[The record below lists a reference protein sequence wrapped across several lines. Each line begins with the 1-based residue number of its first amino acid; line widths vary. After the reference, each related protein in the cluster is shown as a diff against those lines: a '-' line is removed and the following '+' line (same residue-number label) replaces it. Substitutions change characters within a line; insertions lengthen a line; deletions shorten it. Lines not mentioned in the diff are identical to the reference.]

1 MADFDSVGSSSSTDS
16 ELQEFLMIEKQK
28 AQVNAQVWHMM
39 NKNMHLFIDGTLI
52 FSLQIHE
59 FNEICWDKCIGKPGS
74 KLDSATETCLA
85 NCVDRFI
92 DTSLLITQRFA
103 QLLQKNSGGM

>member
-1 MADFDSVGSSSSTDS
+1 MSEFENLAGSDK

-28 AQVNAQVWHMM
+28 AQVNAQ
-39 NKNMHLFIDGTLI
+39 
-52 FSLQIHE
+52 IHE
-59 FNEICWDKCIGKPGS
+59 FNEICWEKCIGKPS
-74 KLDSATETCLA
+74 NKLDSATETCLS

-103 QLLQKNSGGM
+103 QMLQKHVGE

>member
-1 MADFDSVGSSSSTDS
+1 MSDFENLSGNDK

-28 AQVNAQVWHMM
+28 AQVNAQ
-39 NKNMHLFIDGTLI
+39 
-52 FSLQIHE
+52 IHE
-59 FNEICWDKCIGKPGS
+59 FNEICWEKCVGKPS
-74 KLDSATETCLA
+74 TKLDHATETCLS

-103 QLLQKNSGGM
+103 QILQKQSSGSM

>member
-1 MADFDSVGSSSSTDS
+1 MSDFENLTDNDK

-28 AQVNAQVWHMM
+28 AQVNAQ
-39 NKNMHLFIDGTLI
+39 
-52 FSLQIHE
+52 IHE
-59 FNEICWDKCIGKPGS
+59 FNEICWEKCIGKPS
-74 KLDSATETCLA
+74 TKLDHATETCLS

-103 QLLQKNSGGM
+103 QMLQKQSSGGM

>member
-1 MADFDSVGSSSSTDS
+1 MSDYENLSGNEK

-28 AQVNAQVWHMM
+28 AQVNAQ
-39 NKNMHLFIDGTLI
+39 
-52 FSLQIHE
+52 IHE
-59 FNEICWDKCIGKPGS
+59 FNEICWEKCIGKPS
-74 KLDSATETCLA
+74 TKLDHATETCLS

-103 QLLQKNSGGM
+103 QMLQKQSSGGM

>member
-1 MADFDSVGSSSSTDS
+1 MSDFDSISSSSADK

-28 AQVNAQVWHMM
+28 AQVNA
-39 NKNMHLFIDGTLI
+39 
-52 FSLQIHE
+52 QIHE

-74 KLDSATETCLA
+74 KLDSATETCLS

-103 QLLQKNSGGM
+103 QLLQKQSGGM

>member
-1 MADFDSVGSSSSTDS
+1 MSEFEDLSSNDK

-28 AQVNAQVWHMM
+28 AQVHA
-39 NKNMHLFIDGTLI
+39 
-52 FSLQIHE
+52 QIHE
-59 FNEICWDKCIGKPGS
+59 FNEICWEKCIGKPS
-74 KLDSATETCLA
+74 NKLDSATETCLS

-103 QLLQKNSGGM
+103 QALQKQSSVDM

>member
-1 MADFDSVGSSSSTDS
+1 MSDFDSISSSSADK

-28 AQVNAQVWHMM
+28 AQVNAQ
-39 NKNMHLFIDGTLI
+39 
-52 FSLQIHE
+52 IHE
-59 FNEICWDKCIGKPGS
+59 FNEICWDKCIGKPSS
-74 KLDSATETCLA
+74 KLDSATETCLS

-103 QLLQKNSGGM
+103 QLLQKQSGGM

>member
-1 MADFDSVGSSSSTDS
+1 MSEFENLAGSDK

-28 AQVNAQVWHMM
+28 AQVNAQ
-39 NKNMHLFIDGTLI
+39 
-52 FSLQIHE
+52 IHE
-59 FNEICWDKCIGKPGS
+59 FNEICWEKCIGKPS
-74 KLDSATETCLA
+74 NKLDSATETCLS

-103 QLLQKNSGGM
+103 QLLQKHGGE

>member
-1 MADFDSVGSSSSTDS
+1 MSEFENLSGNDK

-28 AQVNAQVWHMM
+28 AQVNAQ
-39 NKNMHLFIDGTLI
+39 
-52 FSLQIHE
+52 IHE
-59 FNEICWDKCIGKPGS
+59 FNEICWEKCIGKPS
-74 KLDSATETCLA
+74 TKLDHATETCLS

-103 QLLQKNSGGM
+103 QMLQKSSGGM

>member
-1 MADFDSVGSSSSTDS
+1 MSDFESPTGNDK

-28 AQVNAQVWHMM
+28 AQVNAQ
-39 NKNMHLFIDGTLI
+39 
-52 FSLQIHE
+52 IHE
-59 FNEICWDKCIGKPGS
+59 FNEICWEKCIGKPS
-74 KLDSATETCLA
+74 TKLDHATETCLS

-103 QLLQKNSGGM
+103 QMLQKQSSGGM

>member
-1 MADFDSVGSSSSTDS
+1 MSEFENLSSNDK

-28 AQVNAQVWHMM
+28 AQVNAQ
-39 NKNMHLFIDGTLI
+39 
-52 FSLQIHE
+52 IHE
-59 FNEICWDKCIGKPGS
+59 FNEICWEKCIGKPS
-74 KLDSATETCLA
+74 TKLDHATETCLS

-103 QLLQKNSGGM
+103 QMLQKRGGGDL